1 MTEVSHENLQ
11 KTLNESRRLSKRDAD
26 TAEELFRRYLKKWK
40 TAFGKYRLSP
50 PVPWGMKNELEKL
63 CDDPKDGF
71 DPIYQFMTS
80 QQLAYELF
88 ESEELRTLSIRA
100 PMTSFGG
107 APDDVIGLH
116 GLVHSLGLV
125 LSWETGAIDKE
136 GSESGAHG

>member
-1 MTEVSHENLQ
+1 
-11 KTLNESRRLSKRDAD
+11 
-26 TAEELFRRYLKKWK
+26 
-40 TAFGKYRLSP
+40 
-50 PVPWGMKNELEKL
+50 
-63 CDDPKDGF
+63 
-71 DPIYQFMTS
+71 MTS

-125 LSWETGAIDKE
+125 LSWEPAAIAKG
-136 GSESGAHG
+136 GSQSVTNALQKAFTEMGESSLSAARWSNS